1 MDHSRMSNPFENRN
15 VSPSA
20 PEPAIA
26 SANPFAGRVIPTSHA
41 RAPSGVST
49 QSEEFSN
56 PFEPTSRDA
65 RSTLVS
71 AEADVEFAEVPLPGN
86 AYESGA
92 PSSTFGAYNV
102 AASRTDVT
110 EQGGASNG
118 ENSSFRTSASAMFKS
133 AFGGGRSSS
142 AAEPPPT
149 GSSFGGSSTFGG
161 GITAAS
167 LAAQQR
173 DLERRE
179 QELLRRERDLEVR
192 ERNTRSSSGGGA
204 RNYNW
209 PFKCWSIAYHNISEE
224 IPPVHRSCVRLCY
237 FVYVLFVIALLSNFL
252 VVTFRLFIDQEFS
265 AFLMAFIYMVCGV
278 PGAYYLWYRRIYN
291 SCKSERAFGF
301 LWFFLMFLIH
311 IAFTV
316 FASLAPGGIFG
327 SQRWALCGILNL
339 KAAMERDKIMGMMHG
354 VVMGM
359 FMGDAFFSVLCIR
372 WVYASF
378 RSGGHSVEQ
387 ARAEAYQEGM
397 RAAAGR
403 V

>member
-1 MDHSRMSNPFENRN
+1 M
-15 VSPSA
+15 
-20 PEPAIA
+20 
-26 SANPFAGRVIPTSHA
+26 PTTHA

-56 PFEPTSRDA
+56 PFEPVARDA
-65 RSTLVS
+65 RTAVVS
-71 AEADVEFAEVPLPGN
+71 AETDVELAEVPLPGN
-86 AYESGA
+86 AYESGD
-92 PSSTFGAYNV
+92 PNSTFGAYNI
-102 AASRTDVT
+102 AASRTGVT
-110 EQGGASNG
+110 GQENASRG
-118 ENSSFRTSASAMFKS
+118 ENTSFRASASAMFKG
-133 AFGGGRSSS
+133 AFGGGASN
-142 AAEPPPT
+142 AAAPPPPT
-149 GSSFGGSSTFGG
+149 GSAFGGSTTFGG
-161 GITAAS
+161 GVTAAS

-179 QELLRRERDLEVR
+179 QEVLRRERDLEVR
-192 ERNTRSSSGGGA
+192 ERNARSGGGGGGSKD
-204 RNYNW
+204 YNW
-209 PFKCWSIAYHNISEE
+209 PFKCWAIAYHNISEE

-237 FVYVLFVIALLSNFL
+237 FVYVLFVLALLSNFI
-252 VVTFRLFIDQEFS
+252 VVTLRLFVDQEFS
-265 AFLMAFIYMVCGV
+265 AFLMAFIYMVCGI

-311 IAFTV
+311 IGFTV

-327 SQRWALCGILNL
+327 AEQWALCGILNL
-339 KAAMERDKIMGMMHG
+339 KQAMARDKIIGMMHA

-359 FMGDAFFSVLCIR
+359 FMGDAFFGVICIR

-387 ARAEAYQEGM
+387 ARAEAYQEGL